1 MTKVAEATVLDPA
14 GALTVGMLEGAAKPV
29 KVLLEG
35 GTAERVRRG
44 HMFVGDCLSGERPVY
59 GATTGFGPLVTFSG
73 RDSSEEQCDNVLQH
87 LTAGQGPE
95 LSSAVV
101 RATMLVRTWSL
112 ARGLSGVSPA
122 ALEMLGAV
130 LEADFAPVV
139 PALGSVGASGDLV
152 PLAYIAQ
159 SLRGVG
165 EARLD
170 GTKMLAADALDK
182 AQLRPLAFS
191 GRDALSMVNGTS
203 VTSAAGGLAVGML
216 RRSYESGLA
225 LSALLTDLL
234 GAEPRFL
241 EPALLRAFGHP
252 GTAAAGDR
260 LRGFLEGSVASG
272 DRPLQEPYS
281 VRCVPQL
288 MGAAR
293 SALEWAG
300 DVVERDL
307 NGVSDNPLFFPDENL
322 IAHGGNFF
330 GQPTAFAA
338 DMLSIVA
345 TQMGNLAERQL
356 DLLVDPARSSG
367 LPPMLSPQPGAEHAV
382 QGVQLVT
389 TAIVAS
395 MRRACVPASVQSL
408 PTNLHNQ
415 DIVPFGT
422 QAALT
427 ALEQAQNLRLLQGS
441 LAVGLRQ
448 AAHFRT
454 GRPRASRCAEL
465 VDALSEVVAP
475 IIGDRPLDTD
485 VRAAAD
491 VLDQFVKD
499 DPVTAVGR

>member
-1 MTKVAEATVLDPA
+1 MAQTAGTVMLDPA
-14 GALTVGMLEGAAKPV
+14 GNLTAGMLEAAARPL
-29 KVLLEG
+29 KVMLEG
-35 GTAERVRRG
+35 ETANRTDLGHAFVRE
-44 HMFVGDCLSGERPVY
+44 CLSGERPVY
-59 GATTGFGPLVTFSG
+59 GATTGFGPLVTFGG
-73 RDSSEEQCDNVLQH
+73 RGSSEEQCDNALQH
-87 LTAGQGPE
+87 LTAGQGPD
-95 LSSAVV
+95 LSHAVV
-101 RATMLVRTWSL
+101 RATMLARTWSL
-112 ARGLSGVSPA
+112 SRGISGISPA
-122 ALEMLGAV
+122 ALEALRAA
-130 LEADFAPVV
+130 LEIDFAPVV
-139 PALGSVGASGDLV
+139 PTLGSVGASGDLV

-165 EARLD
+165 EARFE
-170 GTKMLAADALDK
+170 GARMPAAEALVK
-182 AQLRPLAFS
+182 ARLQALTFT

-203 VTSAAGGLAVGML
+203 VTSAAAGLAVAAL
-216 RRSYESGLA
+216 RRSYDCGLA

-241 EPALLRAFGHP
+241 EPLLLKAFGHP
-252 GTAAAGDR
+252 GTVTAGDR
-260 LRGFLEGSVASG
+260 LRGLLEGSVASG
-272 DRPLQEPYS
+272 DRQLQEPYS

-288 MGAAR
+288 MGAVW
-293 SALEWAG
+293 SALAWAG

-307 NGVSDNPLFFPDENL
+307 NGVSDNPLFFPDADL
-322 IAHGGNFF
+322 VAHGGNFF
-330 GQPTAFAA
+330 GQPVAFAA

-356 DLLVDPARSSG
+356 DLLVDPVRSSG
-367 LPPMLSPQPGAEHAV
+367 LPPMLSPKPGAEHAV

-427 ALEQAQNLRLLQGS
+427 AFEQAQNLRLIQGS

-448 AAHFRT
+448 AAYLRA
-454 GRPRASRCAEL
+454 GRRMAPRCAEL
-465 VDALSEVVAP
+465 VAALSEVVDP
-475 IIGDRPLDTD
+475 ITGDRPLDKD

-491 VLDQFVKD
+491 VLDRFVED
-499 DPVTAVGR
+499 QSTAGAHW